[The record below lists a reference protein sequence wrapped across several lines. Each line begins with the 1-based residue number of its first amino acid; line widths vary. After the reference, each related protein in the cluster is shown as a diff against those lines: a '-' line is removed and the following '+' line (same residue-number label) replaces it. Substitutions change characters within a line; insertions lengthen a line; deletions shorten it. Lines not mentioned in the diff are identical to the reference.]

1 MNLCKIGIKNVL
13 LTFFDK
19 NHTMNR
25 MQTTLINE
33 VPVIFFERKDA
44 PLYIRVIFQAGAR
57 YDEKE
62 GTAHFLEHMLASGS
76 AKFSTKDLLAE
87 YIENVGGQF
96 DLFTNHDTI
105 TLNAQVADSSDL
117 QIAIDILD
125 QMINHSLFS
134 PESLEKERGSI
145 FSEQANR
152 KSNQKEFV
160 VSVYQKLFFQNTS
173 LEKSILGTKESLSS
187 ISLEDLLKF
196 KEKNI
201 TKNRMSVIV
210 AGDIEIE
217 ILKKELEKILPK
229 ERGEEISLEKPL
241 PIIKDKLVD
250 LENYPS
256 KQASLIIGFRTRNFT
271 LKDKVCGDICAAYLG
286 GGRASLLIK
295 ELRYKKGLVYDIF
308 AYNINHPDR
317 GTFTIRTNCES
328 DNFSNVLKK
337 IKEEVEKF
345 IQEGITEEK
354 FSFIKSKIE
363 KTFKIKLQ
371 TSKSW
376 VEQNE
381 KFLVSDYILKLN
393 QITTEDI
400 REYLVK
406 NLNPEEMYIAVC
418 GPESLKESLD

>member
-1 MNLCKIGIKNVL
+1 
-13 LTFFDK
+13 
-19 NHTMNR
+19 
-25 MQTTLINE
+25 MQTILINE

-62 GTAHFLEHMLASGS
+62 GTAHFLEHMLAAGCQ
-76 AKFSTKDLLAE
+76 KFPTKDLLAE

-105 TLNAQVADSSDL
+105 TLNTQIADSSDL
-117 QIAIDILD
+117 NIALD
-125 QMINHSLFS
+125 VLEQMINHSLFS
-134 PESLEKERGSI
+134 SEILEKERGSI

-160 VSVYQKLFFQNTS
+160 VDVYQKLFFQNTP
-173 LEKSILGTKESLSS
+173 LEKSVLGTKESLSS

-201 TKNRMSVIV
+201 TKKRMSVV
-210 AGDIEIE
+210 VSGDIEIE
-217 ILKKELEKILPK
+217 ILKKELERILPK
-229 ERGEEISLEKPL
+229 VVGEEISLEIPL
-241 PIIKDKLVD
+241 PVLKDKLTD
-250 LENYPS
+250 IEIYPS
-256 KQASLIIGFRTRNFT
+256 KQASLIVGFRTRHFT
-271 LKDKVCGDICAAYLG
+271 LKDKVCGDICATYLG

-328 DNFSNVLKK
+328 SNFSEVLNTIKK
-337 IKEEVEKF
+337 EVEKF
-345 IQEGITEEK
+345 IQEGIPEEK
-354 FSFIKSKIE
+354 FSFTKSKIE

-381 KFLVSDYILKLN
+381 KFLVSNYILELN
-393 QITTEDI
+393 QITTKDI
-400 REYLVK
+400 KEYLRK
-406 NLNPEEMYIAVC
+406 NLDLEEMYTAVC